1 MTPYSP
7 VRRAGQLFAISGQTG
22 QRDGK
27 LVAGG
32 FEAELQQVLS
42 NLDQLLTKAG
52 LRRSDVV
59 KTNVYL
65 ADIADWERLNKPYV
79 EFFGEPLPARTT
91 VAVAGLP
98 GGARVE
104 IEAWALYSGSHA

>member
-7 VRRAGQLFAISGQTG
+7 VRQAGPLFAISGQTG
-22 QRDGK
+22 VLQGS
-27 LVAGG
+27 LVPGG
-32 FEAELQQVLS
+32 FEAELEQTLA
-42 NLDQLLTKAG
+42 NLDRLLQTSG

-65 ADIADWERLNKPYV
+65 ADIADWERLNQPYV

-98 GGARVE
+98 GGARIE
-104 IEAWALYSGSHA
+104 IEAWALRSR

>member
-22 QRDGK
+22 LRDGA
-27 LVAGG
+27 LVPGG
-32 FEAELQQVLS
+32 FEAELEQVLA
-42 NLDQLLTKAG
+42 NLDALLKNSG

-65 ADIADWERLNKPYV
+65 ADIADWARLNQPYV
-79 EFFGEPLPARTT
+79 DFFGDPLPARTT
-91 VAVAGLP
+91 LAVAALP

-104 IEAWALYSGSHA
+104 IEAWAFYSGSHP